1 MRYSESLKKNQK
13 GHVFSRE
20 LKNSDPNDDYYT
32 PLVECGLGRGLV
44 DHVLR
49 GEVDVVASP
58 HGVQEA
64 RLVHLHVLRGQDR
77 QQGLKDGQID
87 RKIYRYKID
96 R

>member
-1 MRYSESLKKNQK
+1 MYFPENKRILTRMLIII
-13 GHVFSRE
+13 H
-20 LKNSDPNDDYYT
+20 T

-49 GEVDVVASP
+49 GEVDVIASP